1 MTNYCAGELYSQSAI
16 VDSGY
21 GNSNNAAL
29 LELLIVLTLIEKSI
43 TILNP
48 RLTDH
53 AVDHHTLNFVAVAV
67 AMSRTDRQMTVLL
80 LILVPHQ
87 IMFRKPHTQM

>member
-43 TILNP
+43 TRLNP

-53 AVDHHTLNFVAVAV
+53 AVDHHTLNFVAV